1 MNIKKAVG
9 EVIMKTLILPLL
21 LLALGVTSAQAETCP
36 DILNF
41 TSQKLRSKETVDFC
55 KAYQGKVILAVNT
68 ASQCGFTPQFKGL
81 EALYQKYKDRNFI
94 IVGFPSDDFHQEFS
108 DEEKTSE
115 VCYQN
120 YGVTFPMFKASPVRG
135 DDANAFFKKLA
146 EQSGTAPKW
155 NFYKYLIDAKGNVVE
170 SFASLTKPED
180 PALNYKI
187 ETLLKQP

>member
-1 MNIKKAVG
+1 MRQ
-9 EVIMKTLILPLL
+9 
-21 LLALGVTSAQAETCP
+21 LALMFFLGLGLMATAQAETCP
-36 DILNF
+36 DLLNF
-41 TSQKLRSKETVDFC
+41 TTQKLRSKEMVDFC

-135 DDANAFFKKLA
+135 NDANAFFKKLT

-155 NFYKYLIDAKGNVVE
+155 NFYKYLIDEKGNVVE

-180 PALNYKI
+180 PALNKKI
-187 ETLLKQP
+187 EALLKQP